1 MTVEKP
7 AGDEH
12 LGTFVYCKQHLR
24 PHNTGWCTAHALDKI
39 GLKAT
44 TREAA
49 YDEVRANGW
58 TISQERLLKILP
70 RDIRVGDLLMCLQAG
85 KVMFVPVRESS
96 RIPEKGP
103 ARYEI
108 THDQAFGRTSL
119 RVAATARLEIR
130 RHEPVIRHEP

>member
-1 MTVEKP
+1 MTIEKP
-7 AGDEH
+7 VSDEH
-12 LGTFVYCKQHLR
+12 LGTFVYCRQHLR
-24 PHNTGWCTAHALDKI
+24 PHSTGWCTVNSSDKI
-39 GLKAT
+39 ALKAT
-44 TREAA
+44 TSEAA

-58 TISQERLLKILP
+58 AIFQERLLKVLP
-70 RDIRVGDLLMCLQAG
+70 RDIRVGDLLMCTQAG

-130 RHEPVIRHEP
+130 RRDTL